1 MSTTLALMLQI
12 TAANGAAGVLGGLRK
27 SLTDMGRISKDTA
40 AHFDAMTRSLQRA
53 GTAFAVSA
61 YIGSK
66 MKPGVRAAADL
77 EESMN
82 RVKGNIAQVGDKA
95 DDLAAKLA
103 KVRDTGRE
111 VSKVMPYSSK
121 EIVNIQGDMLK
132 AGVPLEAVA
141 GSHGAAYS
149 AAGLASISGTDPKDV
164 GDMLARIGKQYNFK
178 PEDYQHAADLLAKG
192 EAASPG
198 SLQELMYSLK
208 QFGSTAALLSVSF
221 KDSVTMAAAMAPL
234 GYEAGTAVNRYMLD
248 SVGLTPKQRESMTEL
263 GLANTKDG
271 KWNNLLYKEGKYI
284 GLDAEN
290 AMVHKQFGKI
300 SDTGAKA
307 RLAHDI
313 WGQEGMRAAL
323 MVGGEGDLFVG
334 MQKQMDASLGL
345 EERMTVTMNGFNMA
359 TKAAAGTVQTLL
371 ATAFTPALDKA
382 TVLANKVNDIADAG
396 AQGLDNHKQ
405 ANNWMVG
412 GIATAAVGIAGYGL
426 FNLLKGFGSGAKAL
440 KGFLGGGA
448 SLAGGIAEGKAIQ
461 AATGVTPVFV
471 TNFAQMQSGGGA
483 GTATDLA
490 ATAAAASSV
499 PGLLKTVATGAKL
512 LAYSTLP
519 EIAALGAGAA
529 ATATAMVAGAGV
541 VGYGIGAAV
550 ESLGSYATKGTRME
564 GWMTE
569 HLGGMMAKIAA
580 YFGSKEAQQALE
592 VNLHLDGEKI
602 TQVVTGKINREAR
615 RN

>member
-12 TAANGAAGVLGGLRK
+12 TAANGAAGVLNGVKK
-27 SLTDMGRISKDTA
+27 SLSDMGRLSKDAA
-40 AHFDAMTRSLQRA
+40 AHFDSMTRSLQRA
-53 GTAFAVSA
+53 GTAFAMSA
-61 YIGSK
+61 YINGK
-66 MKPGVRAAADL
+66 MKPGVQAAADL

-121 EIVNIQGDMLK
+121 EVVDIQGDMLK
-132 AGVPLEAVA
+132 AGVPLEAVSGA
-141 GSHGAAYS
+141 RGAAYS

-164 GDMLARIGKQYNFK
+164 GEMLARIGKQYNFK
-178 PEDYQHAADLLAKG
+178 PDEYKPAADLLAKG

-208 QFGSTAALLSVSF
+208 QFGSTAALLGVSF
-221 KDSVTMAAAMAPL
+221 KDSVTMASAMAPL

-248 SVGLTPKQRESMTEL
+248 SVGLTPHQRKSMVEL
-263 GLANTKDG
+263 GLAKEKDG
-271 KWNNLLYKEGKYI
+271 KFQNLLYKDGKYI

-300 SDTGAKA
+300 NDTGVKA

-334 MQKQMDASLGL
+334 MQKKMDSSLGL

-396 AQGLDNHKQ
+396 AKGLDSHKQ
-405 ANNWMVG
+405 ANNWIVG
-412 GIATAAVGIAGYGL
+412 GVATAAVGVAGYGL
-426 FNLLKGFGSGAKAL
+426 FNLLKGLGSGAKAI
-440 KGFLGGGA
+440 KGFLGSGA

-471 TNFAQMQSGGGA
+471 TNFAQMQGGGA
-483 GTATDLA
+483 ANVATDLA
-490 ATAAAASSV
+490 ATAAAASAA
-499 PGLLKTVATGAKL
+499 PGLLKTVATGAKW

-519 EIAALGAGAA
+519 EIAALGTGAVA
-529 ATATAMVAGAGV
+529 ASAAMVAAAGAL
-541 VGYGIGAAV
+541 GYIAGDQIINKAGGF
-550 ESLGSYATKGTRME
+550 EGSDAQNT
-564 GWMTE
+564 
-569 HLGGMMAKIAA
+569 LGGVIAQIMAN
-580 YFGSKEAQQALE
+580 FGNQEAKQALE
-592 VNLHLDGEKI
+592 INLHLDGQQIQTAVETRQK
-602 TQVVTGKINREAR
+602 TTAR